1 MKIRNYPRSCKF
13 YLSHKKEKCYGIHL
27 PLIHETDREGA
38 QQKQVR
44 RPADKISVVPGFRVK
59 GNRTNRTGPFYYKSP
74 EIVVHE

>member
-1 MKIRNYPRSCKF
+1 MKRIGKAP
-13 YLSHKKEKCYGIHL
+13 
-27 PLIHETDREGA
+27 

-44 RPADKISVVPGFRVK
+44 RPADKISVIPGFRVK

>member
-1 MKIRNYPRSCKF
+1 MAFICHSFMKRIGKAP
-13 YLSHKKEKCYGIHL
+13 
-27 PLIHETDREGA
+27 

-44 RPADKISVVPGFRVK
+44 RPADKISVIPGFRVK